1 MFSKDFYLLG
11 SCKDIEINLD
21 PLAGNDVMGLAV
33 RNPGRVLILNEG
45 QNLLEGTGQ
54 RYENAILIFIVNFLS
69 ALT

>member
-1 MFSKDFYLLG
+1 
-11 SCKDIEINLD
+11 
-21 PLAGNDVMGLAV
+21 MGLAV